1 MTLTKLESYK
11 GWTITRIN
19 DKIVW
24 YNGGCYYQNIAAD
37 NLETLFNLIDEIEN
51 KRKEKISKEQKKKQ
65 ELKEKRNKG
74 IIPVEDFEKI
84 VEIFGFEHP
93 VVTAIWNTMATNP
106 NNQVEFEIIYHRHI
120 TGKYN

>member
-24 YNGGCYYQNIAAD
+24 YNGEYYYQNIAAD

-51 KRKEKISKEQKKKQ
+51 KRKEKMSKEQKKKQ
-65 ELKEKRNKG
+65 ELEEKRNKG
-74 IIPVEDFEKI
+74 IIPVKDFEET
-84 VEIFGFEHP
+84 VRVFGFKHP
-93 VVTAIWNTMATNP
+93 VTTAVWNTMAINP
-106 NNQVEFEIIYHRHI
+106 NNQDEFKIIYHRHI
-120 TGKYN
+120 AGKYN

>member
-24 YNGGCYYQNIAAD
+24 YNGECYYQNIAAD

-51 KRKEKISKEQKKKQ
+51 KKKK
-65 ELKEKRNKG
+65 KETRIKRK
-74 IIPVEDFEKI
+74 K
-84 VEIFGFEHP
+84 
-93 VVTAIWNTMATNP
+93 
-106 NNQVEFEIIYHRHI
+106 
-120 TGKYN
+120 K

>member
-24 YNGGCYYQNIAAD
+24 YNGECYYQNIAAD

-51 KRKEKISKEQKKKQ
+51 KRKEKMSKEQKKKQ
-65 ELKEKRNKG
+65 ELKDKRNKG
-74 IIPVEDFEKI
+74 IIPVEDFEEA
-84 VEIFGFEHP
+84 VRVFGFDSP
-93 VVTAIWNTMATNP
+93 IITAIWNVMANNP
-106 NNQVEFEIIYHRHI
+106 NNQDEFETIYHKHI